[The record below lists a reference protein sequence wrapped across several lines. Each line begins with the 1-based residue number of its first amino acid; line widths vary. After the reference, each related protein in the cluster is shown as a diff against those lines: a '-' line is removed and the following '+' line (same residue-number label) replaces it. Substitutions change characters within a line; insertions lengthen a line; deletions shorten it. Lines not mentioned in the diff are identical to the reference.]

1 MNVLN
6 IGTGGTGN
14 KLLDTFMDLLDNS
27 ENVLQSVYDGVFVN
41 SNINEMKRLKH
52 YNSTINGLAINGGGT
67 GRNQDVAQE
76 SISKDRSKFI
86 NFLANKTDNYD
97 VASIYLAS
105 GGGFG
110 GGSLTTLTN
119 VLRHLN
125 SKLAINL
132 VVAMPALSEGKT
144 TIGNAL
150 KLHSKITKLRVQGV
164 VNSYQYI
171 DNDKMQ
177 NEDEF
182 NKLCMKLILDSYE
195 LQEGAVDIND
205 TKMINSANKYKV
217 ILPLADKFKSL
228 VDAVDYSM
236 DNSPFVMPNNLDCSY
251 MGGIFEKGIYDKDEW
266 KELFKAKMWG
276 KTDYGSKNLMVLGGV
291 TSPDEYIQ
299 TLQEAYDNMKD
310 EELEDEEK
318 VFEFRE
324 NGSKNK
330 SNNTTSKDTNKE
342 EPVATKQ
349 KLRDMMN
356 ADFWS

>member
-1 MNVLN
+1 
-6 IGTGGTGN
+6 
-14 KLLDTFMDLLDNS
+14 
-27 ENVLQSVYDGVFVN
+27 
-41 SNINEMKRLKH
+41 MKRLKY

-86 NFLANKTDNYD
+86 NFFANKVDNYD

-119 VLRHLN
+119 VLKHLN

-164 VNSYQYI
+164 INSYQYI

-182 NKLCMKLILDSYE
+182 NKLCIQLILDSYE

-251 MGGIFEKGIYDKDEW
+251 MGGIFQKGVYDKDEW
-266 KELFKAKMWG
+266 KDLFKAKMWG
-276 KTDYGSKNLMVLGGV
+276 KTDYGTKNIMVLGG
-291 TSPDEYIQ
+291 TSIPDEYIQ
-299 TLQEAYDNMKD
+299 TLQEAYDNMK
-310 EELEDEEK
+310 EDEDTEQESI
-318 VFEFRE
+318 FEFKE
-324 NGSKNK
+324 DNNK
-330 SNNTTSKDTNKE
+330 KQSSHFNNSNNNKNTE
-342 EPVATKQ
+342 IK
-349 KLRDMMN
+349 KSLRDLMN
-356 ADFWS
+356 GDFWS

>member
-1 MNVLN
+1 
-6 IGTGGTGN
+6 
-14 KLLDTFMDLLDNS
+14 MDLLNNS
-27 ENVLQSVYDGVFVN
+27 ENVLQSMYDGVFVN
-41 SNINEMKRLKH
+41 SNINEMKRLKY

-86 NFLANKTDNYD
+86 NFFANKVDNYD

-119 VLRHLN
+119 VLKHLN

-164 VNSYQYI
+164 INSYQYI

-182 NKLCMKLILDSYE
+182 NKLCIQLILDSYE

-251 MGGIFEKGIYDKDEW
+251 MGGIFQKGVYDKDEW
-266 KELFKAKMWG
+266 KDLFKAKMWG
-276 KTDYGSKNLMVLGGV
+276 KTDYGTKNIMVLGG
-291 TSPDEYIQ
+291 TSIPDEYIQ
-299 TLQEAYDNMKD
+299 TLQEAYDNMK
-310 EELEDEEK
+310 EDEDTEQESI
-318 VFEFRE
+318 FEFKE
-324 NGSKNK
+324 DNNK
-330 SNNTTSKDTNKE
+330 KQSSHFNNSNNNKNTE
-342 EPVATKQ
+342 IK
-349 KLRDMMN
+349 KSLRDLMN
-356 ADFWS
+356 GDFWS

>member
-1 MNVLN
+1 MNILN

-14 KLLDTFMDLLDNS
+14 KLLDTLMDLLNNS

-86 NFLANKTDNYD
+86 NFFANKADNYD

-132 VVAMPALSEGKT
+132 VVAMPALTEGKT

-171 DNDKMQ
+171 DNDKMN

-182 NKLCMKLILDSYE
+182 NKLCMQLILDSYE
-195 LQEGAVDIND
+195 LQDGAVDIND
-205 TKMINSANKYKV
+205 AKTINSANKYKV

-228 VDAVDYSM
+228 VDAIDYSM

-251 MGGIFEKGIYDKDEW
+251 MGGIFQKGVYDKDEW
-266 KELFKAKMWG
+266 RDLFKAKMWG
-276 KTDYGSKNLMVLGGV
+276 KTDYGTKNLMVLGG
-291 TSPDEYIQ
+291 TSTPNEYIQ

-310 EELEDEEK
+310 DEDIEQETI
-318 VFEFRE
+318 FEFKE
-324 NGSKNK
+324 DNNK
-330 SNNTTSKDTNKE
+330 KQNSHFNNSNNNKNTE
-342 EPVATKQ
+342 TK
-349 KLRDMMN
+349 KSLRDLMN
-356 ADFWS
+356 DDFWS

>member
-1 MNVLN
+1 MNILN

-14 KLLDTFMDLLDNS
+14 KLLDTLMDLLNNS
-27 ENVLQSVYDGVFVN
+27 ENVLQSMYDGVFVN
-41 SNINEMKRLKH
+41 SNINEMKRLKY

-86 NFLANKTDNYD
+86 NFFANKVDNYD

-119 VLRHLN
+119 VLKHLN

-164 VNSYQYI
+164 INSYQYI

-182 NKLCMKLILDSYE
+182 NKLCMQLILDSYE

-251 MGGIFEKGIYDKDEW
+251 MGGIFQKGVYDKDEW
-266 KELFKAKMWG
+266 KDLFKAKMWG
-276 KTDYGSKNLMVLGGV
+276 KTDYGTKNIMVLGG
-291 TSPDEYIQ
+291 TSIPDEYIQ
-299 TLQEAYDNMKD
+299 TLQEAYDNMK
-310 EELEDEEK
+310 EDEDTEQESI
-318 VFEFRE
+318 FEFKE
-324 NGSKNK
+324 DNNK
-330 SNNTTSKDTNKE
+330 KQSSHFNNSNNNKNTE
-342 EPVATKQ
+342 IK
-349 KLRDMMN
+349 KSLRDLMN
-356 ADFWS
+356 GDFWS